1 MYECLFSYIMR
12 KHTYFHISENSQ
24 NTNKG
29 NKSNFKLN
37 KGQKSKTLMETPVN
51 ISVTTTS
58 N

>member
-12 KHTYFHISENSQ
+12 KHTYFHISEN
-24 NTNKG
+24 TNKG
-29 NKSNFKLN
+29 NKSNLKLN